1 MLKNMLEFIL
11 SLNFVLIYTNLSE
24 KHVLLP
30 KKYKIIS
37 IFLQNQEIAI
47 IPLANGWETSVQG
60 VSLLINYDKAKTKT
74 HILAFKNVISLV
86 IRGFSLF
93 WIHVQ
98 S

>member
-47 IPLANGWETSVQG
+47 IPLAHG
-60 VSLLINYDKAKTKT
+60 
-74 HILAFKNVISLV
+74 
-86 IRGFSLF
+86 
-93 WIHVQ
+93 
-98 S
+98 